1 MPYPILQ
8 CDGTTHIYNERP
20 WWLNSGPE
28 KQDYRPYRGK
38 ITKADKISISM
49 AQIKELNSHKRA
61 ERLLDRGVV
70 VRQNENGVVVIR
82 NVAQKL
88 ERE

>member
-8 CDGTTHIYNERP
+8 CNGTTHIYNERP

-28 KQDYRPYRGK
+28 KQDFRPYRGK
-38 ITKADKISISM
+38 ITKADKVSQAMTAI
-49 AQIKELNSHKRA
+49 AALNAHKRA
-61 ERLLDRGVV
+61 ELLLDRGIV
-70 VRQNENGVVVIR
+70 VRRGENGTVVIR

>member
-8 CDGTTHIYNERP
+8 CNGTTHIYNERP
-20 WWLNSGPE
+20 WWISGGNE
-28 KQDYRPYRGK
+28 KMEFRMPRNK
-38 ITKADKISISM
+38 VTKADKISRTM
-49 AQIKELNSHKRA
+49 TQIKELNSHKRA
-61 ERLLDRGVV
+61 ERLLREGVV
-70 VRQNENGVVVIR
+70 VRKNENGVVVIR